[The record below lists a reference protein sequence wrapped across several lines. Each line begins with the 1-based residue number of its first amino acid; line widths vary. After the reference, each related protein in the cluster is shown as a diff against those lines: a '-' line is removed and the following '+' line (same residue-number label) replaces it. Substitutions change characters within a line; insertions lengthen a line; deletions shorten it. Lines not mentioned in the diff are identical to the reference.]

1 MKRKRATDL
10 RDGPLSKH
18 TETSKTYLA
27 RKGSYSQK
35 TTIPDWVVNLLGIKP
50 GDEIIWQII
59 FNEDEDKPNAVL
71 VHRTADVG

>member
-10 RDGPLSKH
+10 RAGTLSKT

-35 TTIPDWVVNLLGIKP
+35 TTIPDWGVNLLGIKP
-50 GDEIIWQII
+50 GDEITWQII
-59 FNEDEDKPNAVL
+59 FKEGKPNAVI
-71 VHRTADVG
+71 VNRMEI